1 MHKKK
6 PRNGRFPL
14 YRSAYV
20 RKGKN
25 NNTHGY
31 PIQKFVGSIPVDAQA
46 IPPKLD
52 VKLTDEERRYVERES
67 IEPARRQAEAE
78 QLKREAHERD
88 PNWRLVEAAR
98 LLREARDLADA
109 GSGLDAAGGT
119 GAVDVLEQVQA
130 FVRPS
135 RQDGQTNHPLQDA
148 LKAIHRATRSV
159 KEGRYGRAPAEN
171 VRSTDEYQLWASI
184 KGAVDGDGH
193 DSLLRAMQ
201 DAGFAKA
208 KGR

>member
-1 MHKKK
+1 ML
-6 PRNGRFPL
+6 P
-14 YRSAYV
+14 
-20 RKGKN
+20 
-25 NNTHGY
+25 T
-31 PIQKFVGSIPVDAQA
+31 
-46 IPPKLD
+46 KLD
-52 VKLTDEERRYVERES
+52 VKLTDEERRYVEREI